1 MHRTYRQLLFA
12 LLSIISL
19 AITCNKC
26 RQTKT
31 RQEWTPQLETQMYD
45 VFYQQSASFTTDE
58 NAKKEYA
65 DCCLAKIKQLFPKGI
80 SNMESQMSDSVKI
93 VIMKMGSECA
103 LSFKSHINIWQPE
116 VIQQLKLQFYSYAE
130 TKLLPEN
137 IKKEYV
143 DCIAFKVMTK
153 FPNGFEGNNN
163 KDTLKNVIQKARKD
177 CLKLIINKFQK
188 LKQQRL
194 KDTN

>member
-1 MHRTYRQLLFA
+1 MHRTYRQLFFA

-26 RQTKT
+26 RQTKA
-31 RQEWTPQLETQMYD
+31 RQEWSPQLETQMRD

-58 NAKKEYA
+58 SAKNEYA
-65 DCCLAKIKQLFPKGI
+65 DCCLSKIKELFPKGF
-80 SNMESQMSDSVKI
+80 SNIESQMNDSVKI
-93 VIMKMGSECA
+93 VIMKMGTECA
-103 LSFKSHINIWQPE
+103 QSFKNHINIWQPE
-116 VIQQLKLQFYSYAE
+116 AIQQLKLQIYSYAE

-137 IKKEYV
+137 VKKEYV

-153 FPNGFEGNNN
+153 FPNGFEGNN
-163 KDTLKNVIQKARKD
+163 KDTLKNAIQKDRKD
-177 CLKLIINKFQK
+177 CLKLIVNKFQK
-188 LKQQRL
+188 LKQRRL

>member
-1 MHRTYRQLLFA
+1 
-12 LLSIISL
+12 
-19 AITCNKC
+19 
-26 RQTKT
+26 
-31 RQEWTPQLETQMYD
+31 MYD
-45 VFYQQSASFTTDE
+45 VFYQQSSSFTTDE

-80 SNMESQMSDSVKI
+80 SNVESQMSDSVKI
-93 VIMKMGSECA
+93 VIMKMGTECA
-103 LSFKSHINIWQPE
+103 QSFKSHINIWQPE

-177 CLKLIINKFQK
+177 CLKLIVNKFQK